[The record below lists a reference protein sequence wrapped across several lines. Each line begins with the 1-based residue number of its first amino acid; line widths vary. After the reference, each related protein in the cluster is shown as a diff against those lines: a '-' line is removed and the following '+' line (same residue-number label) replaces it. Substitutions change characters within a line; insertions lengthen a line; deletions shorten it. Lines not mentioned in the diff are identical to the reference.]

1 MQEKKLIGMDEILDE
16 MGIEATSAHGAR
28 VFDVKD
34 TFFVGHGCEYFLPPD
49 LLDPEKA
56 IPLPGPSPNISICG

>member
-1 MQEKKLIGMDEILDE
+1 MDEILNE
-16 MGIEATSAHGAR
+16 IGISDASELGVR

-56 IPLPGPSPNISICG
+56 IPLAGMAPNISICSGMER